1 MCLEVGSECEPETQ
15 VSDSKDPDEEPE
27 QTNIPLQQL
36 EVENRRL
43 HANMTKLQL
52 SFDDCCSNQTL
63 DDGPGREELLKQYNQ
78 LQLEVDRWREE
89 CIQLHSILA
98 KQTEGLKNVASINYG
113 SHVHLINEVV
123 ELVLAFEAQKK
134 INRHVGRYTCVTKIV
149 MNIRLIMEILIESII
164 FTMICV
170 ADMLTVL
177 ELKQH
182 IAVTL
187 LPGLPAYILFMCIRH
202 ADCQNDYEKVRLL
215 LTATIYTIE
224 KVTKKGHDDIDIMV
238 LWLSNTVRLL
248 HNLKQYSGDKTFQ
261 TENTS
266 LQNEQCL
273 QNFDLTEYREVLSD
287 TAVEIYQATLLMD
300 TKFMFPVRFPFNPSK
315 IKLEDIEV
323 PEVLNLP
330 MLKKVSTCEKQYN
343 QLQLEV
349 DRWREECIQLHSILA
364 KQTEGLKNVASI
376 NYGSHVHL
384 INEVVELVLA
394 FEAQRKINRQLEDE
408 LHQEKNK
415 WQAEREQLQQENEKL
430 REENDNQHKLLSPS
444 LTKSPPFYV
453 LQEKLDLAKEELS
466 KCQNSLKLQTE
477 VLKDAGLFY
486 SKLDNNDETAENSI
500 EEVLVKRQDQRN
512 NRRGIRKKE
521 RHYQGIF
528 EFHKEDIRHIVRHV
542 IFELK
547 QHIAVTL
554 LPGLPAYI
562 LFMYIRHG
570 DCQNDYEKV
579 QLLLTA
585 TIYTIEK
592 VTKKGHDDIDIM
604 VLWLSNTVRLLHNL
618 KQYSGD
624 KTFQTEYTSLQNEQC
639 LQNFDLTEYRE
650 VLSDTAVEIYQ
661 SLAGHIQEKIEP
673 LVVPAILEHEEISG
687 LTSQIPSGKRGR
699 AVLSSWDSDP
709 FLGVQKSL
717 DALLQELNYIYK
729 IMGNHGVDPEL
740 TVQIFRQCTDVP
752 TTLQPIIQAAHLLQT
767 RKLDEDVQH
776 VCNMCDKLSM
786 LQATLLMDT
795 KFMIPVRFPFNPS
808 KIHLEDIE
816 VPEVLNQP
824 MLKKV

>member
-1 MCLEVGSECEPETQ
+1 MGLV
-15 VSDSKDPDEEPE
+15 VSAPFIFFEYEIGK
-27 QTNIPLQQL
+27 ILALQQL

-78 LQLEVDRWREE
+78 LQFEVDRWREE

-177 ELKQH
+177 ELK
-182 IAVTL
+182 
-187 LPGLPAYILFMCIRH
+187 P
-202 ADCQNDYEKVRLL
+202 
-215 LTATIYTIE
+215 
-224 KVTKKGHDDIDIMV
+224 
-238 LWLSNTVRLL
+238 
-248 HNLKQYSGDKTFQ
+248 
-261 TENTS
+261 
-266 LQNEQCL
+266 
-273 QNFDLTEYREVLSD
+273 
-287 TAVEIYQATLLMD
+287 
-300 TKFMFPVRFPFNPSK
+300 
-315 IKLEDIEV
+315 
-323 PEVLNLP
+323 
-330 MLKKVSTCEKQYN
+330 
-343 QLQLEV
+343 
-349 DRWREECIQLHSILA
+349 
-364 KQTEGLKNVASI
+364 
-376 NYGSHVHL
+376 
-384 INEVVELVLA
+384 
-394 FEAQRKINRQLEDE
+394 
-408 LHQEKNK
+408 
-415 WQAEREQLQQENEKL
+415 
-430 REENDNQHKLLSPS
+430 
-444 LTKSPPFYV
+444 
-453 LQEKLDLAKEELS
+453 
-466 KCQNSLKLQTE
+466 
-477 VLKDAGLFY
+477 
-486 SKLDNNDETAENSI
+486 
-500 EEVLVKRQDQRN
+500 
-512 NRRGIRKKE
+512 
-521 RHYQGIF
+521 
-528 EFHKEDIRHIVRHV
+528 
-542 IFELK
+542 
-547 QHIAVTL
+547 HIAVTL

-562 LFMYIRHG
+562 LFMYIRHA

-592 VTKKGHDDIDIM
+592 VTKKGHDDIDTM

-618 KQYSGD
+618 KQYSED
-624 KTFQTEYTSLQNEQC
+624 KTFQSENTSLQNEQC

-687 LTSQIPSGKRGR
+687 LTSQIASGKRGR
-699 AVLSSWDSDP
+699 AVLSSWDSEP

-729 IMGNHGVDPEL
+729 IMGNHGVDIEL
-740 TVQIFRQCTDVP
+740 TVQIFRQVFYFICAISVNNLLLRKDLCHWSKGMQIRYNLSHLEQWCRDMRLQCTDVP
-752 TTLQPIIQAAHLLQT
+752 TTLQPIIQAAHLLQA

-795 KFMIPVRFPFNPS
+795 KFMFPVRFPFNPS

-816 VPEVLNQP
+816 VPEVLNLP